1 MMRKI
6 LVGIFTSLLFLAG
19 CSDAGSASN
28 VGASEFISKIAER
41 EVVIVDVR
49 TPEEFAAGHLEG
61 ALNIDVNSPNFE
73 SQIFALDKSVT
84 YAIYCRS
91 GNRSTTASA
100 KMSDAGFTSLYNFN
114 EGGFAELAA
123 AGAPTA

>member
-1 MMRKI
+1 MRKI

-19 CSDAGSASN
+19 CSDAGSTSN

-91 GNRSTTASA
+91 GNRSTIASA